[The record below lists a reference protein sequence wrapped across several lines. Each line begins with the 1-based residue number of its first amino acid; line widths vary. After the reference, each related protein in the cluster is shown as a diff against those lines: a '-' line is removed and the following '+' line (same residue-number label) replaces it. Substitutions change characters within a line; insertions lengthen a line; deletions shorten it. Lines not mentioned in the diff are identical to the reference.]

1 MILLREE
8 DGPRF
13 LSKERSRDQTGH
25 RYPISWL
32 KSSRQHQTGFTRCKT
47 TRSRRGVCAPASAP
61 TSRQFQLQVNL
72 ARQLFHSPRRSCRTT
87 APDNGAASVPV
98 RTRSFHNKCQRP
110 PNAARHPFPPVES
123 DTVFGVKPSL
133 IMPPEKRVVLDRL
146 PLRP

>member
-1 MILLREE
+1 M
-8 DGPRF
+8 GPRF
-13 LSKERSRDQTGH
+13 LSKERSRDETGH
-25 RYPISWL
+25 RYPIPWL

-87 APDNGAASVPV
+87 APDNGAHPFRSAHVHFTISASGHRMLLGIRFRPV
-98 RTRSFHNKCQRP
+98 RRYL
-110 PNAARHPFPPVES
+110 ES

-133 IMPPEKRVVLDRL
+133 IVPPEKRVVLDRL